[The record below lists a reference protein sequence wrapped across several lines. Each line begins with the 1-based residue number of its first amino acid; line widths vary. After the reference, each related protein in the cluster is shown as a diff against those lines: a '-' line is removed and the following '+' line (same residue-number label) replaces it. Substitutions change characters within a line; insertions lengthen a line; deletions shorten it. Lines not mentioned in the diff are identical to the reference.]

1 MIDPTVAVIISIPFV
16 LILMAIGMPIYASLG
31 ITGILGCL
39 AIKGPHI
46 ALTQLRAFP
55 YVNTASYL
63 LAVVPL
69 FIIMGHFAFNA
80 GISRDAY
87 TIGRKWLSRFP
98 AGLGMATI
106 FGCAGFAATCGS
118 SVATA
123 ATMGSIALPEMFER
137 GYSKKIACGIV
148 AAGGVLG
155 ILIPPSVIAV
165 FYASIT
171 DTSAGAQLVGG
182 VIPGI
187 LSVIV
192 YLVGLWVLSFID
204 PTLTPA
210 PESFSWPER
219 FKSLKG
225 GIGMALLFLIVIG
238 GLYAGWFT
246 PTEAASAGAFFAL
259 IMMLIRKAE
268 GGKLVLRI
276 KEGFKETL
284 RTTCM
289 VFMVLIG
296 AGLYSFFLTLAQVP
310 QSISAWV
317 AILPIP
323 KLAIVALLLLLYI
336 PLGMFMDSFSMLVIT
351 LPITFPIVVNQF
363 GFDPVWFG
371 VLCTKMCEIGLI
383 TPPVGLNVYVLAGI
397 AKDVPLEDIFKGCS
411 WFIIFEVIS
420 TSIILFF
427 PILSTYLPSTM
438 YGR

>member
-16 LILMAIGMPIYASLG
+16 LVLMAIGMPIYASLG

-46 ALTQLRAFP
+46 ALTQLKVFP

-123 ATMGSIALPEMFER
+123 ATMGAIALPEMYER

-182 VIPGI
+182 VIPGV
-187 LSVIV
+187 LSVLV
-192 YLVGLWVLSFID
+192 YLLGLWFLSLLD

-210 PESFSWPER
+210 PESISWLER
-219 FKSLKG
+219 LKSLRG
-225 GIGMALLFLIVIG
+225 GIGMALLFFIVIG

-246 PTEAASAGAFFAL
+246 PTEAASAGAFFSL
-259 IMMLIRKAE
+259 IMMLLRRAE
-268 GGKLVLRI
+268 GGKLSVKI

-289 VFMVLIG
+289 VFIVLIG

-310 QSISAWV
+310 QSISVWV
-317 AILPIP
+317 GTLPIP
-323 KLAIVALLLLLYI
+323 KLAIVALFLLVYI

-351 LPITFPIVVNQF
+351 LPITFPIVVDQF

-371 VLCTKMCEIGLI
+371 VLSTKMCEIGLI
-383 TPPVGLNVYVLAGI
+383 TPPVGLNVYVLAGV
-397 AKDVPLEDIFKGCS
+397 AKDVPLEDIFRGCF

-420 TSIILFF
+420 TTIILFF
-427 PILSTYLPSTM
+427 PILSTYLPGTM

>member
-16 LILMAIGMPIYASLG
+16 LVLMGIGMPIYASLG
-31 ITGILGCL
+31 ITGVLGCL

-46 ALTQLRAFP
+46 AMTQLKVFP

-87 TIGRKWLSRFP
+87 NIGRKWLSRFP

-123 ATMGSIALPEMFER
+123 ATMGSIALPEMYER

-187 LSVIV
+187 LSVTV
-192 YLVGLWVLSFID
+192 YLVGLWFLSFLD
-204 PTLTPA
+204 PTLTPV
-210 PESFSWPER
+210 PETISWLER

-225 GIGMALLFLIVIG
+225 GLGMALLFFIVIG

-259 IMMLIRKAE
+259 IMMLIRRAE
-268 GGKLVLRI
+268 GGKLGFKI

-289 VFMVLIG
+289 VFIVLIG

-323 KLAIVALLLLLYI
+323 KLTIVALLLLLYI
-336 PLGMFMDSFSMLVIT
+336 PLGMFMDSFSMLIIT

-383 TPPVGLNVYVLAGI
+383 TPPVGLNVYVLAGV
-397 AKDVPLEDIFKGCS
+397 AKDVPLEDIFRGCF

-427 PILSTYLPSTM
+427 PILSTYLPGTM